1 MLKIIFLQAKSIGDE
16 SGPYRAVECLGGL
29 NTQLNEC
36 DTLDDL
42 FVNSVRKFS
51 NLKCLGYRELL
62 REEDEKQPNGRVF
75 KKVCVTGYVS
85 SSILLLLMTFLQS
98 TDFLYLY
105 TY

>member
-1 MLKIIFLQAKSIGDE
+1 MQAKSIGDE
-16 SGPYRAVECLGGL
+16 SGPYRAVECLDGL

-62 REEDEKQPNGRVF
+62 REEDEIQPNGRVF
-75 KKVCVTGYVS
+75 KKVGVNGYIGS
-85 SSILLLLMTFLQS
+85 NILLLLH
-98 TDFLYLY
+98 
-105 TY
+105 